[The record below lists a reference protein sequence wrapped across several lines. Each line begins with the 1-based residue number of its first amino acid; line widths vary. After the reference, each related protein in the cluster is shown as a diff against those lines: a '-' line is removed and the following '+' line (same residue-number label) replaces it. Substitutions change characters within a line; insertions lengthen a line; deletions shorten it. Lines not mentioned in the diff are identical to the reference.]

1 MSQSRSDNGFTLVE
15 LLIVVAII
23 AVLVG
28 VAIPVFNSQ
37 LEKSRE
43 ATDLANVRSAYAQ
56 VMTEVITSSEDK
68 HEQTVNLAQK
78 RDGWQSGTDDLNIG
92 GITPDNTL
100 QWRDSPRAEG
110 SCKVSYDINLKCAVI
125 DWGGTSINFNAN
137 SFDLLDK
144 SGILDLDTVK
154 NNANFELDSTCTTS
168 AMLPN
173 LTQLIG
179 DGSLLKCGS
188 WAFLGDGRNKKQA
201 NRYLFWTAVD
211 ITKESADKRVPII
224 VQTGDGK
231 YYISEST
238 TAWRPNQYK
247 KTYVAVADHIDP
259 ADYKNYL
266 KGTQYGNLA
275 EAYAAYEETV
285 ARDYPNYKG
294 YLDKINTQP

>member
-1 MSQSRSDNGFTLVE
+1 MSQLRSDNGFTLAE

-28 VAIPVFNSQ
+28 IAIPVFNSQ

-68 HEQTVNLAQK
+68 HEQTVSLVQ
-78 RDGWQSGTDDLNIG
+78 RQDGWQSDTDDLNIG
-92 GITPDNTL
+92 GITPANDL
-100 QWRDSPRAEG
+100 QWRGSPRADG
-110 SCKVSYDINLKCAVI
+110 SCKVSYDITRKCAI
-125 DWGGTSINFNAN
+125 INWGGTSINFNAN
-137 SFDLLDK
+137 SFDLLDE
-144 SGILDLDTVK
+144 SGILNLPAVK
-154 NNANFELDSTCTTS
+154 SNANFELDSTCTTS
-168 AMLPN
+168 TMLPK

-179 DGSLLKCGS
+179 DDSLLKCGT
-188 WAFLGDGRNKKQA
+188 WAFLGDGRKNQQA

-211 ITKESADKRVPII
+211 ITEEDAGKQVPII

-238 TAWRPNQYK
+238 TAWRPNQHK

-259 ADYKNYL
+259 AGYKNYL

-275 EAYAAYEETV
+275 EAYAAYEATV
-285 ARDYPNYKG
+285 AKDYPRYKG
-294 YLDKINTQP
+294 YLDKINTQS